1 MYQRQV
7 MDSEDAL
14 AAVDAVL
21 ALAIAEGAEGIA
33 VAVVD
38 DDGDLV
44 AYARMDGAPAFHRKQ
59 AVRKAY
65 TASRVGRGLGEFA
78 AHCAGRGL
86 RVGEFRGRVGGGDA
100 RRRSGSGSRVR
111 GRARRGRRAGDG
123 RRAGRAPGTGRAR
136 GVGVFDRAMRTRKT
150 LGLAE
155 SRAALAEMLHR
166 ADERGGRPVASR

>member
-21 ALAIAEGAEGIA
+21 ALAIAEGTEGIA

-38 DDGDLV
+38 DAGDLV

-86 RVGEFRGRVGGGDA
+86 RVGEFGDELVAATHGGGVVRDPE
-100 RRRSGSGSRVR
+100 SGVVLGAVGVQGMDDEQDERL
-111 GRARRGRRAGDG
+111 ARAG
-123 RRAGRAPGTGRAR
+123 
-136 GVGVFDRAMRTRKT
+136 
-150 LGLAE
+150 L
-155 SRAALAEMLHR
+155 AALESSI
-166 ADERGGRPVASR
+166 GP